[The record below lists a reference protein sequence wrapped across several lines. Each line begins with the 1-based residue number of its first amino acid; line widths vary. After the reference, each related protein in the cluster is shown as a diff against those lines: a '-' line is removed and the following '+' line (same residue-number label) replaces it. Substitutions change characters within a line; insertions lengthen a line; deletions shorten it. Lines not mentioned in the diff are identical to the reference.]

1 MKQLALLFLPA
12 LIITNLLLFALGYR
26 DYAVYI
32 IINSILFIL
41 LTLFA
46 RTNSLTEKV
55 LRSVCFL
62 LFLGF
67 VYLVVI
73 KIISWL

>member
-12 LIITNLLLFALGYR
+12 LIITNLLLFSLGYR

>member
-12 LIITNLLLFALGYR
+12 LIITNLLLFSLGYR
-26 DYAVYI
+26 DYALYI